1 MSLRILLADDH
12 KMFRDAVRPLLEGTP
27 GLAIVGEAGDGLDA
41 VRLAAEVRPDVV
53 VMDISM
59 PGLNGIEAARQIL
72 AADPRVRV
80 IILSMHA
87 DRRFVTETLKAGAA
101 GYLLKDGPISDL
113 VEAIRT
119 VAQGRTF
126 LSRSIQD
133 VVVQDYVGLARRADG
148 SAFSVLSAREREVL
162 QLLAEGRTTKEI
174 ADRLSI
180 SAKTVETHRRQ
191 TMDKLGLRSVA
202 ELTKYAI
209 REGLTPLD

>member
-1 MSLRILLADDH
+1 MSPRILLADDH
-12 KMFRDAVRPLLEGTP
+12 KMFRDAVRPLLERTP
-27 GLAIVGEAGDGLDA
+27 GMTIVGEAGDGLDA
-41 VRLAAEVRPDVV
+41 VRLAAELQPDVI

-72 AADPRVRV
+72 AAAPRIRV

-101 GYLLKDGPISDL
+101 GYLLKDGPISEL

-119 VAQGRTF
+119 VAAGGTF
-126 LSRSIQD
+126 LSRPIQE

-148 SAFSVLSAREREVL
+148 SAFSVLSPREREVL
-162 QLLAEGRTTKEI
+162 QLVAEGRSTKEI

-191 TMDKLGLRSVA
+191 VMDKLGLRSVA
-202 ELTKYAI
+202 ELTKYAV